1 MNKIISDKIEKQ
13 SDAVQSLT
21 SAPRKVKKPLPS
33 NVVPLKTAKKEWEF
47 VADTLPKLRT
57 IVERLSAMG
66 YACFPAKDSS
76 PLAPFKDKP
85 GYTSDRGEWS
95 GANMV
100 AVRLDGALL
109 LDIDGNKGKVSKEL
123 LDDVRTNHKKAKIQ
137 HRMARPN
144 LDEPGDSEHYLFR
157 ATGWNAETHRMCAS
171 GEMEEFVDLKTGNQL
186 LYIKPGKTLF
196 WHHLKPVEQLSPVPA
211 DVLKVLRKG
220 GSKATRITGSA
231 CLKGFRPARWAELE
245 SAINFLRE
253 NGTYNGG
260 GELERTEWLKIL
272 SALKNFEGSAFEDQ
286 ARQLWEDV
294 SIDADEA
301 ANKWESE
308 TQIMSQWNAPIFMAR
323 DIAPAAF
330 PADISSVVDDA
341 DLSDE
346 PRKKSAPK
354 ITEHANGAVSP
365 ADDVQLS
372 LEGDFTNKGEL
383 IRAYNTADNV
393 RLVLSGSG
401 LKLCVNQ
408 MNGQVELHGGAGI
421 LSRPSQIDSFLTSA
435 MARNK
440 VPEGAIRTHCPA
452 IAEEIAY
459 HPVVRQLS
467 NKEWDGVDRVTDVLK
482 TLNFKEPDYAIPV
495 MRAWLRATIAAA
507 HTDKG
512 FSSKLVPVLVGQ
524 QNAAKSSAIRRITEI
539 LPGCFTDQHFSPN
552 SKDALIHAASH
563 WVQEWAEMDRLTIK
577 DMPAVKAYISSMSDS
592 FRRPYARLEETKP
605 RQGTIIGTANI
616 GADTGVLKDSSGNVR
631 FAVLET
637 GQIDIESIN
646 LLLGWKW
653 DGLTASRTNPGL
665 LEQFWL
671 QIKTEWLAG
680 ETTSMPSHLAQQQ
693 AQINEQYE
701 DVNAYDQAI
710 LEFLHQHRD
719 CAKAWRMSRDIS
731 SALGF
736 PPERVRHVGRALASA
751 TRRGEIESRNAG
763 QRVIEYHW
771 PIVGSTVPDQ
781 DLTD

>member
-1 MNKIISDKIEKQ
+1 MNKIISDKLENQ
-13 SDAVQSLT
+13 SETAQSLT
-21 SAPRKVKKPLPS
+21 SAGKKVKKPLPAN
-33 NVVPLKTAKKEWEF
+33 NVIPLKKAKPEWEI
-47 VADTLPKLRT
+47 VSDSIPKLRN
-57 IVERLSAMG
+57 IVERLSGMG
-66 YACFPAKDSS
+66 YACFPAKDGS
-76 PLAPFKDKP
+76 PLAPFKDRQ
-85 GYTSDRGEWS
+85 GFTSDRGEWS
-95 GANMV
+95 GANMI

-109 LDIDGNKGKVSKEL
+109 LDIDGNKGKVSKAL
-123 LDDVRTNHKKAKIQ
+123 LNDVHAHYMPAKVQ
-137 HRMARPN
+137 HRLARPD
-144 LDEPGDSEHYLFR
+144 LDEPGDSEHFLFR
-157 ATGWNAETHRMCAS
+157 ATGWDADKHRMCVS
-171 GEMEEFVDLKTGNQL
+171 GELDEFVDLKTGNQL
-186 LYIKPGKTLF
+186 MYIKPGKSIF
-196 WHHLKPVEQLSPVPA
+196 WHNLKPVDQLLPVPDEILA
-211 DVLKVLRKG
+211 VLRKG
-220 GSKATRITGSA
+220 GNKPTRATGGAS
-231 CLKGFRPARWAELE
+231 LKGFNKSRWAELE

-272 SALKNFEGSAFEDQ
+272 SALKNFEGSDFEGQ

-308 TQIMSQWNAPIFMAR
+308 TQILSQWNAPIFMAR
-323 DIAPAAF
+323 DIAPEAF
-330 PADISSVVDDA
+330 PVHQRPTVSDA
-341 DLSDE
+341 DLED
-346 PRKKSAPK
+346 SAEV
-354 ITEHANGAVSP
+354 TETDNAHLSP
-365 ADDVQLS
+365 ASDVQLS
-372 LEGDFTNKGEL
+372 LEGDFTSKGEL
-383 IRAYNTADNV
+383 IRAFNTSGNV
-393 RLVLSGSG
+393 REVLRASG

-408 MNGQVELHGGAGI
+408 MNGQIELHGPKGVI
-421 LSRPSQIDSFLTSA
+421 SRPSQIDSLLTSA

-440 VPEGAIRTHCPA
+440 VPEGAIRVHCPA
-452 IAEEIAY
+452 IAEEVSY

-467 NKEWDGVDRVTDVLK
+467 GKEWDGVDRVTDVLK
-482 TLNFKEPDYAIPV
+482 TFNFKEPDYAIPV

-507 HTDKG
+507 HTEKG

-563 WVQEWAEMDRLTIK
+563 WVQEWAEMDRLTVK
-577 DMPAVKAYISSMSDS
+577 DMPAVKAYISSMADS
-592 FRRPYARLEETKP
+592 FRRPYARMEETKT

-637 GQIDIESIN
+637 GQIDIEAIN
-646 LLLGWKW
+646 RMLGWKW
-653 DGLTASRTNPGL
+653 DGLIAHRNQPEE

-671 QIKTEWLAG
+671 QIKSEWLAG
-680 ETTSMPSHLAQQQ
+680 ETTSMPAHLAQQQ

-710 LEFLHQHRD
+710 LEFLHQHRE
-719 CAKAWRMSRDIS
+719 CAKAWRTSRDIS
-731 SALGF
+731 SSLGF

-763 QRVIEYHW
+763 QRVIEYLW
-771 PIVGSTVPDQ
+771 PIIGSTVPDQ
-781 DLTD
+781 DLND